1 MDAASLEKL
10 FEPFAAVT
18 IKGMFGGRGV
28 YAEGLMFALQAGDD
42 IYLKTDASSRPR
54 FSEVG
59 SAPFVYRS
67 PMGPKETSYWL
78 MPAEASSDINAL
90 KTWCGLALEAA
101 RRAAATKGAKG
112 AAVKRAKESP
122 STKRAPAKPSP
133 ARRAGKAAPTG
144 RRPPARKGRAAK

>member
-28 YAEGLMFALQAGDD
+28 YAEGLMFALQAGDN
-42 IYLKTDASSRPR
+42 IYLKTDATSRPR
-54 FSEVG
+54 FSAAG
-59 SAPFVYRS
+59 STPFVYRS

-78 MPAEASSDINAL
+78 MPAAASGDADGL

-112 AAVKRAKESP
+112 AAVGRAKEVTP
-122 STKRAPAKPSP
+122 MKRAPDKSSSP
-133 ARRAGKAAPTG
+133 AGKAGKAPTR
-144 RRPPARKGRAAK
+144 RRPAAGKGRAAK

>member
-1 MDAASLEKL
+1 MDAASLGKL

-28 YAEGLMFALQAGDD
+28 YAEGLMFALQAGDN

-59 SAPFVYRS
+59 STPFVYCS

-78 MPAEASSDINAL
+78 MPAAASGDADAL

-112 AAVKRAKESP
+112 AAVTRAKEATP
-122 STKRAPAKPSP
+122 TKRVPAKPSP
-133 ARRAGKAAPTG
+133 ARKAGKAAPAG
-144 RRPPARKGRAAK
+144 RRPPAGKGRAAK

>member
-10 FEPFAAVT
+10 FEPFAAVA

-28 YAEGLMFALQAGDD
+28 YADGLMFALHAGDK

-54 FSEVG
+54 FSEAG
-59 SAPFVYRS
+59 STPFVYRS

-78 MPAEASSDINAL
+78 MPAPASGDA
-90 KTWCGLALEAA
+90 KTLNIWCGLALDAA
-101 RRAAATKGAKG
+101 RRVAVAKEAKG
-112 AAVKRAKESP
+112 AVGKGGKAAK

-133 ARRAGKAAPTG
+133 ARKGAKAPAG
-144 RRPPARKGRAAK
+144 RRPPVGKSRAR

>member
-10 FEPFAAVT
+10 FEPFAVVT

-28 YAEGLMFALQAGDD
+28 YAEGLMFALQAGDNV
-42 IYLKTDASSRPR
+42 YLKTDASSRPR

-59 SAPFVYRS
+59 STPFVYRG

-78 MPAEASSDINAL
+78 MPAAASGDADAL

-101 RRAAATKGAKG
+101 RRAAATKGAKS
-112 AAVKRAKESP
+112 AAVKRAKEATP
-122 STKRAPAKPSP
+122 TKRAPAKHRP
-133 ARRAGKAAPTG
+133 AGKAGKAPAG
-144 RRPPARKGRAAK
+144 RRPPAGKGRMAK

>member
-1 MDAASLEKL
+1 MDAASLEKF

-28 YAEGLMFALQAGDD
+28 YAEGLMFALQAGDH
-42 IYLKTDASSRPR
+42 IYLKTDASIRPR
-54 FSEVG
+54 FSEAG
-59 SAPFVYRS
+59 STPFVYRS

-78 MPAEASSDINAL
+78 MPAAVSGDASAL

-112 AAVKRAKESP
+112 AAVERAKE
-122 STKRAPAKPSP
+122 TTLMKRAPAKPRP
-133 ARRAGKAAPTG
+133 TGKAGKAPAG
-144 RRPPARKGRAAK
+144 RRPPAGKRRATK